1 MVETIGAF
9 QCVNNLLFLS
19 DNTERKVNHWS
30 IWYGIYIVCELKK
43 YWICVIVF
51 DFEKEKKIILY
62 LRNVFNALKGQ
73 VRCFRVS
80 SGERVAWI
88 GWNFERNV
96 VVLVLLPDNP
106 SRRRIDKRPP
116 GRVIILYS
124 NRHDD
129 DVVLF
134 VLYSCRYKKGRLGAD
149 HRRVSRSFF
158 PQYPRVFL
166 RSGP

>member
-62 LRNVFNALKGQ
+62 VMFLTRLKDKCVVFELARANV
-73 VRCFRVS
+73 
-80 SGERVAWI
+80 
-88 GWNFERNV
+88 
-96 VVLVLLPDNP
+96 
-106 SRRRIDKRPP
+106 
-116 GRVIILYS
+116 
-124 NRHDD
+124 
-129 DVVLF
+129 
-134 VLYSCRYKKGRLGAD
+134 
-149 HRRVSRSFF
+149 
-158 PQYPRVFL
+158 
-166 RSGP
+166 